1 MLKRKYPGEGLRVAP
16 TRMAAQVVLSQPSEH
31 LGGGPVKTNISPA
44 YLAIALC
51 LGSGCL
57 PAVKAESAT
66 PSIRFTGAPT
76 DGGQNCSACHTQSG
90 APQGS
95 VTLDVAEYTPGVTQ
109 SIQITITDP
118 RASRAGFE
126 LTARSVSDET
136 RSAGSFTAGP
146 GVQVRCDDGS
156 GSRTGSLPPCP
167 SPPREFAEHLGALT
181 APRGSTF
188 TFNVNWTAPS
198 AEIGKIVFYLSAV
211 AADGDSTAFGD
222 TVYTISKT
230 ISFIGSCPIAGKLT
244 ATRALN
250 GASFLPPFSSS
261 SMMSIFGT
269 NFTDGGTKRTAGRG
283 DFVDNGFPTTLACI
297 AVEMSQSGSTPV
309 RVPVV
314 YVQQDQIN
322 IQAPVFANTGPV
334 SLVVIRNPGKPNE
347 TRSDVATLTALQ
359 SFAPAFFT
367 FGTSNS
373 IAALFANS
381 ANIVARPGVVPGASP
396 AKPGDIIELF
406 GTGFGDTNP
415 STPTGQ
421 LAPAGVSPL
430 VNPITVSIGGI
441 MLASGDVSYQGLSPG
456 SIGGLYQFNVRIPA
470 SAPSG
475 DLPVVITIG
484 GVQTQPGATI
494 PVQAPM

>member
-1 MLKRKYPGEGLRVAP
+1 M
-16 TRMAAQVVLSQPSEH
+16 
-31 LGGGPVKTNISPA
+31 
-44 YLAIALC
+44 ALC
-51 LGSGCL
+51 LCAGCVPGL
-57 PAVKAESAT
+57 MAESAT
-66 PSIRFTGAPT
+66 PSIRFTGAPS
-76 DGGQNCSACHTQSG
+76 DGGQNCSSCHSQTG

-95 VTLDVAEYTPGVTQ
+95 VTLDVADYNPGVAQ
-109 SIQITITDP
+109 VIRVTITDP
-118 RASRAGFE
+118 QAARAGFE

-136 RSAGSFTAGP
+136 RSAGSFTAGT
-146 GVQVRCDDGS
+146 GVQVRCDDGT

-167 SPPREFAEHLGALT
+167 SPPREFAEHLNAPT
-181 APRGSTF
+181 APRGSAF
-188 TFNVNWTAPS
+188 TFDVMWTPPS
-198 AEIGKIVFYLSAV
+198 PEIGRIVFYLSAV
-211 AADGDSTAFGD
+211 AADGDGSARGD

-230 ISFIGSCPIAGKLT
+230 IAFTGSCPIAGTLT
-244 ATRALN
+244 ATRAVN
-250 GASFLPPFSSS
+250 GASFQAPFSSS
-261 SMMSIFGT
+261 AMMSIFGT

-283 DFVDNGFPTTLACI
+283 DFVGNGFPSTLACI
-297 AVEMSQSGSTPV
+297 AVEMSQPGSSPV

-322 IQAPVFANTGPV
+322 IQAPVFAGTGPV

-359 SFAPAFFT
+359 NFAPAFFI
-367 FGTSNS
+367 FGTSGS

-381 ANIVARPGVVPGASP
+381 ANIVARPSVVPGASP
-396 AKPGDIIELF
+396 AKPGDIISLF

-415 STPTGQ
+415 SVATGQ
-421 LAPAGVSPL
+421 LASGVSPL
-430 VNPITVSIGGI
+430 VNSVTVSIGGI
-441 MLASGDVSYQGLSPG
+441 ALAPGDVSYAGLSPG

-484 GVQTQPGATI
+484 GVQTQAGATI

>member
-1 MLKRKYPGEGLRVAP
+1 MR
-16 TRMAAQVVLSQPSEH
+16 
-31 LGGGPVKTNISPA
+31 TNISPG
-44 YLAIALC
+44 YFAIALC
-51 LGSGCL
+51 LCAGFL
-57 PAVKAESAT
+57 PVLKAESAT

-76 DGGQNCSACHTQSG
+76 DGGQNCSACHSQTA

-95 VTLDVAEYTPGVTQ
+95 VTLEVTDYNPGVAQ
-109 SIQITITDP
+109 LIRITISDP
-118 RASRAGFE
+118 RAARAGFE

-156 GSRTGSLPPCP
+156 GSKNGSSPPCP
-167 SPPREFAEHLGALT
+167 NPPREFAEHLNAPTGSRGT
-181 APRGSTF
+181 A
-188 TFNVNWTAPS
+188 FNFDVMWTPPS
-198 AEIGKIVFYLSAV
+198 PEIGRIVFYLSAV
-211 AADGDSTAFGD
+211 AADGASTANGD

-230 ISFIGSCPIAGKLT
+230 IAFTGSCPIAGTLT

-250 GASFLPPFSSS
+250 GASFQPPFSSNA
-261 SMMSIFGT
+261 MMSIFGT
-269 NFTDGGTKRTAGRG
+269 NFTDGGTKRIAARG
-283 DFVDNGFPTTLACI
+283 DFVGNGFPTTLACI

-359 SFAPAFFT
+359 NFAPAFFT

-381 ANIVARPGVVPGASP
+381 ANIVARPSVVPGASP

-406 GTGFGDTNP
+406 GTGFGATSP
-415 STPTGQ
+415 ATATGQ
-421 LAPAGVSPL
+421 LAPPGLSPL
-430 VNPITVSIGGI
+430 INSITVSIGGI
-441 MLASGDVSYQGLSPG
+441 TLAPGDVSYQGLSPG

-470 SAPSG
+470 SAPNG

-484 GVQTQPGATI
+484 GVQTQPSATI
-494 PVQAPM
+494 PVQAAI